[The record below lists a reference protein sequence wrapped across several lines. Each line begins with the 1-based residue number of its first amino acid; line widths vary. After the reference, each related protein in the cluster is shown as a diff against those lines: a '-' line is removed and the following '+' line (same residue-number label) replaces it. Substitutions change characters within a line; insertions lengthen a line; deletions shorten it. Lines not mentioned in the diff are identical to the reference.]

1 MKLSTVLVLISAY
14 VANAYSPMGMP
25 TTRSAMTMKRGRGSF
40 QKEIGGG
47 NGGGMSSRGS
57 TRSAG
62 PIKNWITV
70 PKSSKKDL
78 PKKEGQVSLL
88 NTQAFLLVDKNTNPT
103 GAVSVAKYEGQT
115 YCFSASC
122 PSCKIPMTKAK
133 CLPAS
138 EETGTAP
145 RVSCDFCKAT
155 FNLKTGEQVESTE
168 SSGFLGG
175 IAKAVLSAQDST
187 PLPVYSLAE
196 KDGKILFAMD

>member
-25 TTRSAMTMKRGRGSF
+25 TTRSTMTMKRGRGSF